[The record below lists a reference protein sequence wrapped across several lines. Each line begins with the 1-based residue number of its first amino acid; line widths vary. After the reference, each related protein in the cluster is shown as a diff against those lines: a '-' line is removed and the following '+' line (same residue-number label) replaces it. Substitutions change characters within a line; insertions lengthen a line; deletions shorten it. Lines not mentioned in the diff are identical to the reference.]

1 MTRLRL
7 GVSSKHGEFSMPQ
20 PETEKIAGHVN
31 WPKLEVETQCL
42 QGLRIREASVQ

>member
-7 GVSSKHGEFSMPQ
+7 GVPSKQGEFSMPQ
-20 PETEKIAGHVN
+20 PETEKLAGHVN

-42 QGLRIREASVQ
+42 QGLRIRGASVQ